1 MTHSLKNSAPFL
13 IQHNALQPLKKPSFV
28 SPVKAKKA
36 IPGTVTKKFQLIQY
50 AMNLSK
56 RIYQR
61 SEGLDQALLDEIRGS
76 VNKLTKYIFSGNQ
89 LPIINRNIKKNDSE
103 YLYVHTTNN
112 LFYSL
117 MAARELG
124 WNEEEAE
131 HIGMA
136 ALLADIGY
144 SKIDSNI
151 LKKEEE
157 LTEKEREEMQR
168 HVSEGANMLAELG
181 LPEEVVETVAFHH
194 ERFDGN
200 GYPYGL
206 RAEQINK
213 NPPPEEVVLGNP

>member
-1 MTHSLKNSAPFL
+1 
-13 IQHNALQPLKKPSFV
+13 
-28 SPVKAKKA
+28 
-36 IPGTVTKKFQLIQY
+36 
-50 AMNLSK
+50 
-56 RIYQR
+56 
-61 SEGLDQALLDEIRGS
+61 
-76 VNKLTKYIFSGNQ
+76 
-89 LPIINRNIKKNDSE
+89 
-103 YLYVHTTNN
+103 
-112 LFYSL
+112 

-151 LKKEEE
+151 LKKEDE
-157 LTEKEREEMQR
+157 LTKEEREEMQC
-168 HVSEGANMLAELG
+168 HVSEGANMLAKLG

-206 RAEQINK
+206 REEQINK
-213 NPPPEEVVLGNP
+213 GAKLLAIIDTFDALTTWRTYRPEYSSQEAAEKMYRMKGAFDPKLLNSFISTGLFKEH